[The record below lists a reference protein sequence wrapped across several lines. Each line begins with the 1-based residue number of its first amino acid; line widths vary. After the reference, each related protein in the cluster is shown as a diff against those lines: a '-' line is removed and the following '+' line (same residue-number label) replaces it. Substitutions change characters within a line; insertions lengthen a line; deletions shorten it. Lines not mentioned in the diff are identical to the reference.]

1 MKKINRFGL
10 VLVGLSVF
18 ILSCKD
24 GKYKESISEAVT
36 SDSEKSAPISSSAA
50 VEKND
55 GKRKFIRTADVKFR
69 VKNVAKSTYSIENTT
84 TKFGGFVTYTNLQSR
99 IHEIDQTAI
108 SQDSLLETTKFS
120 VENNMTI
127 RVPNNQLDTVLKC
140 IVKEID
146 FLDYRL
152 IKADDVALKILTNE
166 LEQKRNTEHE
176 KRLENAIDSKGK
188 KLNQIVDAEID
199 LNTKKEQS
207 DQAKLLNLALEDQIN
222 FSTLTLQLYQ
232 REVIKRELLP
242 NEKNINAYRPHLGLK
257 IIDGLRAGWYM
268 LEEIIAFIIQLWA
281 LILLAGIGIWIYKK
295 YSKSN
300 KPN

>member
-1 MKKINRFGL
+1 
-10 VLVGLSVF
+10 
-18 ILSCKD
+18 
-24 GKYKESISEAVT
+24 
-36 SDSEKSAPISSSAA
+36 
-50 VEKND
+50 
-55 GKRKFIRTADVKFR
+55 
-69 VKNVAKSTYSIENTT
+69 
-84 TKFGGFVTYTNLQSR
+84 
-99 IHEIDQTAI
+99 
-108 SQDSLLETTKFS
+108 
-120 VENNMTI
+120 
-127 RVPNNQLDTVLKC
+127 LDTVLKC

-257 IIDGLRAGWYM
+257 IMDGLRAGWYM

-300 KPN
+300 KHN